1 VRSVYSRA
9 ITDQGIITALGH
21 PLRARILSLLDAGEA
36 SPKELAASL
45 TEKLG
50 NVSYHVRILA
60 RLGLIEL
67 VRETPRRGAVEHHYR
82 SVPRPE
88 AVANLE
94 LSLSP
99 AGWDAAASA
108 LTSFTAELEKIVRR
122 HGGGQQGRVVAALLG
137 SNGD

>member
-1 VRSVYSRA
+1 
-9 ITDQGIITALGH
+9 
-21 PLRARILSLLDAGEA
+21 LRARILSLLDAGEA
-36 SPKELAASL
+36 SPKELASTL
-45 TEKLG
+45 SEKLG

-94 LSLSP
+94 LSLSS
-99 AGWDAAASA
+99 AGWEAAASA
-108 LTSFTAELEKIVRR
+108 LTTFTAELERIVSR
-122 HGGGQQGRVVAALLG
+122 HGGPQQGRVVAALLG

>member
-1 VRSVYSRA
+1 MVRS

-21 PLRARILSLLDAGEA
+21 PLRARILARLDMGEA
-36 SPKELAASL
+36 SPKEIAGELG
-45 TEKLG
+45 EKLG

-88 AVANLE
+88 EVVNVDLR
-94 LSLSP
+94 LTP
-99 AGWDAAASA
+99 DGWQAAASA
-108 LTSFTAELEKIVRR
+108 LADFTERLEQIVGR
-122 HGGGQQGRVVAALLG
+122 HEGEQEGRVVAALLG
-137 SNGD
+137 NTE